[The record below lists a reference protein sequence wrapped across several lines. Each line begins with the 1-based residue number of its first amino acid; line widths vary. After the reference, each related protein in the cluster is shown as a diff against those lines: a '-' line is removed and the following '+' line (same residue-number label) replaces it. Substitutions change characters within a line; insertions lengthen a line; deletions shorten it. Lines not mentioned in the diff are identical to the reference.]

1 MIKGED
7 RGSEK
12 NTVEKLEL
20 VSLFWLSVKR
30 AIRLIMKLWEVVLIQ
45 IILFFENQIR
55 GSIMIEGIT
64 IFNIVRG

>member
-1 MIKGED
+1 MTKGEE

-20 VSLFWLSVKR
+20 VLLCWLSVR
-30 AIRLIMKLWEVVLIQ
+30 RVIRLIMKLWEVVLIQ
-45 IILFFENQIR
+45 IILFFENQVR

-64 IFNIVRG
+64 I